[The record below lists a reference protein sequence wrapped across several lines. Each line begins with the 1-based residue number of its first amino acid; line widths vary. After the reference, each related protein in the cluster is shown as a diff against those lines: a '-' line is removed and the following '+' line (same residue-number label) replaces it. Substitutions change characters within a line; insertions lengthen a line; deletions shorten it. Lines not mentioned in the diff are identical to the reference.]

1 MSSLTSHAAA
11 IGCLVVLASPGIT
24 SDSAHQD
31 ESWSCDQ
38 QPIVITRA
46 SLWTPERLMRNREIV
61 VDKGVVTKIGSRVE
75 RPASARVIDAEGAIV
90 LPGLIDSHAHLDV
103 WPGPIAHDAAPRE
116 QALTALSRQT
126 LSSGVTTVRMHLSG
140 LDDGPAFKRRAAA
153 DCFPAPR
160 VILGG
165 PGLEGGAPD
174 LAVRLMR
181 GVSGPDDAR
190 RKVREVASSGADW
203 LALHD
208 ADRFSQAERDA
219 IAAEADVRA
228 IKLMAAGDRFDE
240 IRAALSVPGVITLE
254 YLNRT
259 TAPAYPDDLIQ
270 LLQRHRRSIYMVT
283 PIGYYTRFH
292 NYRMNP
298 AAVTSP
304 IHTRFFEPRFAEGLL
319 AALQRQ
325 LREGDGGAIEVSFQT
340 LGPKFR
346 QLRAAGL
353 TLLLG
358 TDSGSPG
365 QFHADAIWHEMRAW
379 RELGVP
385 IDRII
390 EAGTVL
396 PSRMLRRS
404 DIGQVREGARA
415 DLVIY
420 AGNLNE
426 TLDVNSV
433 RDVIKGGV
441 VFARNGRWVGP

>member
-1 MSSLTSHAAA
+1 MSLLTSHAAA
-11 IGCLVVLASPGIT
+11 IGCLAALASFLST
-24 SDSAHQD
+24 ADSARQA
-31 ESWSCDQ
+31 ESWTCDHR
-38 QPIVITRA
+38 PIVITKA
-46 SLWTPERLMRNREIV
+46 SIWTPERLLTNREIV
-61 VDKGVVTKIGSRVE
+61 VDKGVIAKISSRVE
-75 RPASARVIDAEGAIV
+75 RPASARVIDADGAIV

-103 WPGPIAHDAAPRE
+103 WPGPASGDAIPRD
-116 QALTALSRQT
+116 QAYNILGRQT
-126 LSSGVTTVRMHLSG
+126 LSSGVTTVRMHLSA
-140 LDDGPAFKRRAAA
+140 LDDGPAFKVQAAA

-165 PGLEGGAPD
+165 PGLQGGVPD

-190 RKVREVASSGADW
+190 RKVRDVASSADW

-219 IAAEADVRA
+219 IAAEAEVRA

-259 TAPAYPDDLIQ
+259 TAPAYPDDVIH
-270 LLQRHRRSIYMVT
+270 LLQRYRSSIYIVT

-292 NYRMNP
+292 TYRMNP
-298 AAVTSP
+298 AAVRNP
-304 IHTRFFEPRFAEGLL
+304 IHARFFEPKFAVGFL
-319 AALQRQ
+319 AGLQRQ
-325 LREGDGGAIEVSFQT
+325 LREGDGGPIEASFQT

-346 QLRAAGL
+346 QLRSVGL

-358 TDSGSPG
+358 SDSGSPG
-365 QFHADAIWHEMRAW
+365 QFHSDAIWHEMRAW
-379 RELGVP
+379 RDLGVP

-396 PSRMLRRS
+396 PSRMLRRQ
-404 DIGQVREGARA
+404 DIGQLREGARA
-415 DLVIY
+415 DFVIY
-420 AGNLNE
+420 EGKLQE
-426 TLDVNSV
+426 TLDINSV

-441 VFARNGRWVGP
+441 VFVRNGLWVGP

>member
-1 MSSLTSHAAA
+1 MSSLTVPAAA
-11 IGCLVVLASPGIT
+11 IGCLAALTSSIST
-24 SDSAHQD
+24 SDSARQSD
-31 ESWSCDQ
+31 AWTCDQ

-46 SLWTPERLMRNREIV
+46 SIWTPERVLTNREIV

-75 RPASARVIDAEGAIV
+75 RPASARVIDAGGSIV
-90 LPGLIDSHAHLDV
+90 MPGLIDSHAHLDV
-103 WPGPIAHDAAPRE
+103 WPGPAPDNAIPRD
-116 QALTALSRQT
+116 QVLNILGRQT

-140 LDDGPAFKRRAAA
+140 LDDGPAFKQQAAA

-165 PGLEGGAPD
+165 PGLQGGVPN

-190 RKVREVASSGADW
+190 RKVRDIASGADW

-219 IAAEADVRA
+219 IADEAEVRA

-240 IRAALSVPGVITLE
+240 IRAALSVPGVTTLE

-270 LLQRHRRSIYMVT
+270 LLQRHRRSIYVVA

-292 NYRMNP
+292 GYRVNP
-298 AAVTSP
+298 AAVMSP
-304 IHTRFFEPRFAEGLL
+304 VHTRFYESGFAEGLL
-319 AALQRQ
+319 AGLQRQ
-325 LREGDGGAIEVSFQT
+325 LREGDGGPIEASFQT

-346 QLRAAGL
+346 QLRSAGL

-365 QFHADAIWHEMRAW
+365 QFHSDAIWHEMRAW
-379 RELGVP
+379 RDLGVP

-396 PSRMLRRS
+396 PARTLRRS
-404 DIGQVREGARA
+404 DVGQIREGGRA

-420 AGNLNE
+420 NGDLRE
-426 TLDVNSV
+426 TLDVSGV

-441 VFARNGRWVGP
+441 VFVRNGVWVGP